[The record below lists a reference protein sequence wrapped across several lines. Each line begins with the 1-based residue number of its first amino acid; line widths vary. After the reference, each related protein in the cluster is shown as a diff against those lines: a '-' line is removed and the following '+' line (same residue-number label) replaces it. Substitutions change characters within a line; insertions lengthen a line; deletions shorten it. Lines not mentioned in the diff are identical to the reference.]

1 MKLTIYGKDVVLR
14 VLFITIAIDVIAYFI
29 NIVEIKLVLI
39 AVSILLFAFT
49 LYFFRDPK
57 RHIPENISKDTVLS
71 PADGRIVLIEDIKN
85 HEENIFPIDEPL
97 KKVSIFL
104 SAFNVH
110 VNFIPISGIVKY
122 FKYVKGDYVLAFNKK
137 ASELNERTEIGIENE
152 NSKKLIFKQI
162 AGFVARRIICP
173 LKEGDDVNAGK
184 KFGMIKFGS
193 RVDILFK
200 PDAVLNVKKG
210 QKVVGGETIIAEL

>member
-14 VLFITIAIDVIAYFI
+14 ILFVTIVIDVIAYFV
-29 NIVEIKLVLI
+29 NIIEIKLVLI

-49 LYFFRDPK
+49 LFFFRDPK
-57 RHIPENISKDTVLS
+57 RNIPDNITNDTILS

-85 HEENIFPIDEPL
+85 HEDNIFTIKEPL

-110 VNFIPISGIVKY
+110 VNRIPVSGIIKY
-122 FKYVKGDYVLAFNKK
+122 FKYVKGNYVMAFNKK
-137 ASELNERTEIGIENE
+137 ASELNERTEIGIENA
-152 NSKKLIFKQI
+152 NGKKLVFKQI
-162 AGFVARRIICP
+162 AGFVARRIVCP
-173 LKEGDDVNAGK
+173 LKNEDNVTAGR

-200 PDAVLNVKKG
+200 PDAVLLVKKG
-210 QKVVGGETIIAEL
+210 QKVIGGETIIAEL

>member
-14 VLFITIAIDVIAYFI
+14 ILFVTIVIDVIAYFV

-49 LYFFRDPK
+49 LFFFRDPK
-57 RHIPENISKDTVLS
+57 RNIPDNITKDTILS
-71 PADGRIVLIEDIKN
+71 PADGKIVLIEDIKN

-110 VNFIPISGIVKY
+110 VNRIPISGIIKY
-122 FKYVKGDYVLAFNKK
+122 FKYVKGNYVLAFNNK

-173 LKEGDDVNAGK
+173 LRKGDGVIAGK